1 MSNDIEELENL
12 KSVFQKCADIVGK
25 CIELAKK
32 IDETEDE
39 EEIKKLNEEVEN
51 QTGLLMVQMIK
62 LNKLSK

>member
-1 MSNDIEELENL
+1 MSKDIEELENL
-12 KSVFQKCADIVGK
+12 KNIFQKCTDIVGK

-39 EEIKKLNEEVEN
+39 EEIQKLNDEVET

-62 LNKLSK
+62 LNKLNT